1 MPAGRWNVPM
11 KLLISDANILI
22 DMEEGGL
29 IEAMFRLPET
39 FAVPNILYE
48 EELLAHHAKLPALG
62 LQVLEISAEYVR
74 ESYRLRERYHKP
86 GQNDL
91 FALALAKQEVC
102 PLVTGDK
109 ALREAAELET
119 VHVRGTLWLVER
131 MLQEAIISIEDAKMA
146 YEQMK
151 DGGRRLPWDEVRKQI
166 KRIKK
171 NK

>member
-1 MPAGRWNVPM
+1 M

-48 EELLAHHAKLPALG
+48 EELLAHHANLPGLG
-62 LQVLEISAEYVR
+62 LQVLEISAEYMH
-74 ESYRLRERYHKP
+74 EAYRLREQYNKP

-91 FALALAKQEVC
+91 FALSLAKQEAC

-109 ALREAAELET
+109 DLREAAERET

-131 MLQEAIISIEDAKMA
+131 MVEQDILSIEDAETAYQKM
-146 YEQMK
+146 E
-151 DGGRRLPWDEVRKQI
+151 DVGRRLPWDEVRKQI

-171 NK
+171 SKKNE